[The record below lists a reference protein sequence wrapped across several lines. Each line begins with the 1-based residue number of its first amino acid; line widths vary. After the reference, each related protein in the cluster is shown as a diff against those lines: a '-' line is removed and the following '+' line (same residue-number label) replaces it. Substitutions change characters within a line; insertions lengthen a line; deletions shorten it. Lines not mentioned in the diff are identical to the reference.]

1 MFPHTLTLYTVES
14 RTDSATMRTEQVS
27 NITVLEGVLMV
38 PVMASKAD
46 GKGYAGAD
54 TVTVY
59 IPFGVRARDGV
70 SGSEKRYVKPKAY
83 AQAEDKADIWTLST
97 AGKTFYI
104 KGEVVEPEK
113 TRAELEQ
120 AFDDV
125 YSLTRV
131 ARRDFGPEDM
141 RHWEIGGA

>member
-14 RTDSATMRTEQVS
+14 RTDPATMRTEQVS
-27 NITVLEGVLMV
+27 NITVLDGVLVV
-38 PVMASKAD
+38 PVTASKVD
-46 GKGYAGAD
+46 DKGYAGAD

-59 IPFGVRARDGV
+59 IPFGVKARDGV
-70 SGSEKRYVKPKAY
+70 SGAEKRYMEPKAY
-83 AQAEDKADIWTLST
+83 AQAEDKAGIWTLST

-104 KGEVVEPEK
+104 KGEVVEPGK

-131 ARRDFGPEDM
+131 AQRDFGPVDM
-141 RHWEIGGA
+141 QHWEIGGA